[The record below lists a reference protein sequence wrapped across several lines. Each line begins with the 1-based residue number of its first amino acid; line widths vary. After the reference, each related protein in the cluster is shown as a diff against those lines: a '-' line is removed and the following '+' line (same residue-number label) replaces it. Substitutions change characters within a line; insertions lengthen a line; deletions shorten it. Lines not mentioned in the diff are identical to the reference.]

1 MDELVR
7 ITTFCSM
14 MMMTILVLT
23 DEVLSYHILMYGR
36 SETLYLFCPDKLLYC
51 VDNMLQVIIFTA
63 WWKFLPMR
71 LDAFLYKLLFLCI
84 IDFTANKNKNLSRL
98 PQFIADIAHSS
109 TNYKWIKIH
118 NVSYINAWK
127 SVIAV
132 SKSNNKKKDFRTIE
146 RKLWHGHSN
155 SA

>member
-1 MDELVR
+1 MLNGWTGQDYNFLFNDDDDDLGVNWWSF
-7 ITTFCSM
+7 IVSYPY
-14 MMMTILVLT
+14 V
-23 DEVLSYHILMYGR
+23 SYHGR

-51 VDNMLQVIIFTA
+51 VDNMFRVIIFTA

-132 SKSNNKKKDFRTIE
+132 SKSNKKKKTSGR
-146 RKLWHGHSN
+146 
-155 SA
+155 